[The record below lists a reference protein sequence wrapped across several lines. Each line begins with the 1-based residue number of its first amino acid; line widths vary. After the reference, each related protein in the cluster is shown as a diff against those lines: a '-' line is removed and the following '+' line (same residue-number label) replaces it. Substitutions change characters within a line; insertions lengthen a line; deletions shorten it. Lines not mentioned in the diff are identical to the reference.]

1 MHIVCDYY
9 VISYTSSQ
17 VVTGVTCMCSLK
29 EVGICAVDAYTK
41 MGILGAYTS
50 KVYVQQKQGVLML
63 CMTQVKGAHV
73 FL

>member
-1 MHIVCDYY
+1 MHIVCDYF

-17 VVTGVTCMCSLK
+17 VVTGMCSLK

-41 MGILGAYTS
+41 MGILDAYTS

-63 CMTQVKGAHV
+63 CMTQVKGVHV